1 MINWTP
7 TVSQPYFE
15 ASADSP
21 QYPLYLT
28 LQGIDQ
34 ADSCIFELYFVCCAV
49 RQWTALSRIDQ

>member
-34 ADSCIFELYFVCCAV
+34 ADSCIFELCIHES
-49 RQWTALSRIDQ
+49 LE